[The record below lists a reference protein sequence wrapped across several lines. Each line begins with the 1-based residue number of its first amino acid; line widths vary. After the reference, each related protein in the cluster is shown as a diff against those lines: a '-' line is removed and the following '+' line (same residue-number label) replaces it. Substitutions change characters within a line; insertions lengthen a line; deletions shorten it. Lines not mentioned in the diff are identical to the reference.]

1 MTTSF
6 RFTLESTSSDDPQAR
21 LPVGQART
29 GRFETAHGRVRTPV
43 FMPVGTQ
50 ASVKAVPP
58 WDVKEIGAQIVLGNA
73 YHLYL
78 RPGHQRVARLGGP
91 HRFMGWDGPILTDSG
106 GFQVFSLAHN
116 RKVSDDG
123 VAFRSHLDGSEHM
136 LTSEKVMEI
145 EQALGGDIIMVLDE
159 PAGYPSDYQHAREAT
174 ERTHRWAE
182 RCKAAQARPDQ
193 ALFAIVQGGL
203 FADLRR
209 WSARELVAMDF
220 PGYAIGGLSLGESKQ
235 EMWDAVEATVP
246 ELPADRPRYLMGV
259 GSPEDLVEGVA
270 RGIDMFDCSFPTRI
284 ARNGA
289 LLTPEGR
296 LNIRNAR
303 YVDQEAPALD
313 GCDCV
318 ACTRFSAAYLHHLFL
333 AKELLA
339 FQLATL
345 HNLRFMVRLMD
356 DMRAAIELGTFAR
369 FREEFLSRF
378 QPVDPS
384 VRSEQKA
391 RWAQSRDKKL
401 STALPEPV
409 EGTYAPEVDLI

>member
-1 MTTSF
+1 MSF
-6 RFTLESTSSDDPQAR
+6 SFTLESTSSD
-21 LPVGQART
+21 GTQART
-29 GRFETAHGRVRTPV
+29 GRFVTPHGEVRTPV

-58 WDVKEIGAQIVLGNA
+58 WDVKEIGAQIVLANA

-78 RPGHQRVARLGGP
+78 RPGHGRVARLGGL

-123 VAFRSHLDGSEHM
+123 VVFRSHLDGSEHM
-136 LTSEKVMEI
+136 LTPEQVMEI
-145 EQALGGDIIMVLDE
+145 EQALGADIIMVLDE
-159 PAGYPSDYQHAREAT
+159 PAGYPSDYRHAQEAT

-182 RCKAAQARPDQ
+182 RCQAAHACSDQ

-220 PGYAIGGLSLGESKQ
+220 PGYAIGGLSLGESKL

-246 ELPADRPRYLMGV
+246 ELPANRPRYLMGV

-303 YVDQEAPALD
+303 YKEQEAPVLD

-318 ACTRFSAAYLHHLFL
+318 ACTRFSAAYIHHLFL
-333 AKELLA
+333 AQELLA

-356 DMRAAIELGTFAR
+356 DMRAAVVSGAFPK
-369 FREEFLSRF
+369 FREDFLRRF
-378 QPVDPS
+378 QPVDPD
-384 VRSEQKA
+384 VRAQQKA
-391 RWAQSRDKKL
+391 KWAQSRDKKL
-401 STALPEPV
+401 LDAVVAGDGAAEV
-409 EGTYAPEVDLI
+409 ED